1 MMCSRDGKAAERRRL
16 NEADMENTDMENEMV
31 PRPKWR
37 LDARGKVLRR
47 ERIFARL
54 REGWTYAKIARD
66 EGLTGERI
74 GQIVREAV
82 GDRLRSEPHRPLE
95 AGRPRLRPI
104 RLLVEE
110 ALLEQVK
117 AIAPILDVL
126 DEFERRRAA
135 KIKPVSREEA
145 RKKLL
150 DKLDRAAGNIQADEE
165 RRLAKAACADG
176 VEQDSVEQGRTWEAK
191 EKTPSGVGAS
201 P

>member
-1 MMCSRDGKAAERRRL
+1 
-16 NEADMENTDMENEMV
+16 MENTDMENRDTENETV
-31 PRPKWR
+31 PPPERR

-54 REGWTYAKIARD
+54 REGWTYAKIARA

-74 GQIVREAV
+74 GQIVRQAV
-82 GDRLRSEPHRPLE
+82 GDRPRREPHRLLE
-95 AGRPRLRPI
+95 AGQPKPRPI
-104 RLLVEE
+104 RLLVED

-117 AIAPILDVL
+117 AIAPILDIL
-126 DEFERRRAA
+126 DEFERRRGGRT
-135 KIKPVSREEA
+135 KPVSREQA
-145 RKKLL
+145 RKTLL
-150 DKLDRAAGNIQADEE
+150 DKLDRAAGNIQADAE

-176 VEQDSVEQGRTWEAK
+176 AGQDSVEQGGMGEAK